1 MNLATVKDNKS
12 TIPGL
17 VSPLNGEINKG
28 ILTYKDFTI
37 QVVKVGNSWQQTIFS
52 EAEINL
58 ASHPPFANFIRV
70 RYPLEGVTNAM
81 AGTGLLGKSFGDIN
95 AILGSTTAQMRQSVQ
110 VKVTFSGPLQG
121 KELQMKVEPN
131 LDLPKGEDLLKGLGS
146 IAEGILGGKS
156 GAGTTTTTPPAGSPP
171 PPQQK
176 DVVGGLL
183 DKLLKKPKN

>member
-17 VSPLNGEINKG
+17 LSPLNGEINKG

-37 QVVKVGNSWQQTIFS
+37 QVSKVGNSWQQTIFS
-52 EAEINL
+52 EADINL

-81 AGTGLLGKSFGDIN
+81 AGNGLLGKSFGNIN
-95 AILGSTTAQMRQSVQ
+95 NILGSTTAQMRQSVQ
-110 VKVTFSGPLQG
+110 VKVTFSGPLEGDQ
-121 KELQMKVEPN
+121 LQMKVEPN
-131 LDLPKGEDLLKGLGS
+131 LDLPKGEDLLKGLGG

-156 GAGTTTTTPPAGSPP
+156 GSGTTTTTPPPAGTPP
-171 PPQQK
+171 KQQ

-183 DKLLKKPKN
+183 DKFLKKPKN